1 MELLAAL
8 ITLLLWV
15 AIYVTPI
22 IIAMARKH
30 PNTAPIAVITIF
42 TGWTGIGWV
51 VCLAWSLTNGKYVD
65 SDTKNP

>member
-1 MELLAAL
+1 MEIFAFL
-8 ITLLLWV
+8 ITMVLWC

-22 IIAMARKH
+22 IVAVMRKH

-51 VCLAWSLTNGKYVD
+51 VCLAWSLTNGRYVGPND
-65 SDTKNP
+65 KNT